1 MFKDFI
7 LYVNKE
13 MNPCLLDHIHSH
25 YEFKIIADHRLLG
38 VKDDIFSNI
47 PKFLEEIQ
55 EESEL

>member
-55 EESEL
+55 EE